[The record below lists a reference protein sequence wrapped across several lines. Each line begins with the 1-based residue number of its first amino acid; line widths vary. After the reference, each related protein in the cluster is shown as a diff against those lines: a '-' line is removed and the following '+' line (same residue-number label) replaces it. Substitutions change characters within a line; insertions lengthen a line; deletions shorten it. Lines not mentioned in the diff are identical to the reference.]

1 MKQHNIER
9 FYINYEECKWI
20 RKEFARGTRN
30 CFILTMRNVN
40 KKMEIIQGEKQL
52 SFILTMRN
60 VNKEAVYKVLHGAD
74 SFILTM
80 ENAIYI

>member
-1 MKQHNIER
+1 
-9 FYINYEECKWI
+9 
-20 RKEFARGTRN
+20 
-30 CFILTMRNVN
+30 
-40 KKMEIIQGEKQL
+40 
-52 SFILTMRN
+52 MRN

>member
-1 MKQHNIER
+1 MDQER
-9 FYINYEECKWI
+9 VCTWHKKLFYINYEECKCKMI
-20 RKEFARGTRN
+20 LNGTRHFF
-30 CFILTMRNVN
+30 C
-40 KKMEIIQGEKQL
+40 
-52 SFILTMRN
+52 FILTMRN

>member
-1 MKQHNIER
+1 MRNVNYEMMKIVILSGE
-9 FYINYEECKWI
+9 FYINYEECKSNIFIGLSWI
-20 RKEFARGTRN
+20 S
-30 CFILTMRNVN
+30 I
-40 KKMEIIQGEKQL
+40 